1 MQRLLHRISLRVVC
15 LHAALAALLLLSFPE
30 QLIAQSSRSTMTI
43 RPEFGDSHIHM
54 PNLLPYRSV
63 KRPKVAVVLSGGG
76 ARGVASIG
84 VLKVLEQADVP
95 IDLIVGTSIGSIL
108 GGLYAS
114 GYSISQLEQMVD
126 TTNWAD
132 VLSFND
138 EARRADL
145 FLDQKLAEDRSILTV
160 RFEGL
165 EPIVPQSLSTG
176 QRLTNY
182 LNLLVLQGIY
192 HPNPSFDDLRIP
204 FRAVATDLVSGK
216 SVALDRGDLTEALR
230 ASVSVPLLF
239 SPVTRDS
246 ARLLDGGLV
255 SNIPVDVARSWGAD
269 IVVAVDVSSPLRPL
283 ARLNAPW
290 EIADQILGITMQT
303 ANKIQLANAS
313 LVIRPNLGA
322 HLSDDFTNLDSLVAA
337 GELATRNVVSELKN
351 LVNTR
356 SSEHISGQ
364 RVFRNVHLKFDAV
377 ALDQDWLEPV
387 VNLATE
393 KDVQE
398 QTLQLLV
405 NRMYETGNFEDVRID
420 VEIDSGATFLQL
432 VVVPAP
438 ILQSIEIIG
447 NSRIGADTLV
457 SAFQSLLGHRLNLL
471 DSRRA
476 MEHILSSYRDRGY
489 SLARVREANLD
500 RSTGKAIIRID
511 EGTVYRRDIVGTSKT
526 KDYVIWRELPWG
538 EGEVFDVKKVSQGIS
553 NLYGSNLFEQVSVVT
568 QQEGSENENQVVVI
582 KVRERSTELIRLG
595 LRIDNERSIQP
606 SIDVRDEN
614 LMGIGAELGFHAFG
628 GSRNRSFA
636 GEFKATRIFN
646 SYFTFGLRAYSNL
659 RDVNVYGDAPANNPK
674 RWSRIRVGEYRQFMQ
689 GVSATFGTQLE
700 RLGTVTVEG
709 RIENQRVWSF
719 FGDPFPAET
728 YKIGSLRFGTK
739 VDNLDRFPYPRNGVS
754 MNFAYEST
762 VLPISS
768 AVGFTKMSFS
778 YDWYQTLGRF
788 TIHPRIRFGFADETL
803 PITEQFSLGGQESF
817 YGLREDNLRGR
828 QLLVASLEYR
838 YHSPLKLFF
847 ETHFFARYDIGSIWL
862 EPAAVRLANLRHGI
876 GLGVALDT
884 PIGPIEFALGQSFYF
899 RKEILDN
906 PLSLGP
912 LLGYFSIG
920 YAF

>member
-1 MQRLLHRISLRVVC
+1 MRHWISLHVLC
-15 LHAALAALLLLSFPE
+15 LGSAFAVLVLLALPGTSF
-30 QLIAQSSRSTMTI
+30 AQSRRVTTII
-43 RPEFGDSHIHM
+43 RPEFGDERERI

-63 KRPKVAVVLSGGG
+63 KRPKVGVVLSGGG
-76 ARGVASIG
+76 SRGVASIG
-84 VLKVLEQADVP
+84 VLKVLEQADIP

-114 GYSISQLEQMVD
+114 GYSIAQLERMVD

-145 FLDQKLAEDRSILTV
+145 FLDQKLAEDRSIVTI
-160 RFEGL
+160 RFRGF

-192 HPNPSFDDLRIP
+192 HPNPSFDDLHIP

-216 SVALDRGDLTEALR
+216 AIALDRGDLTEALR

-239 SPVTRDS
+239 SPVPRDS

-255 SNIPVDVARSWGAD
+255 SNIPVDVARTWGAD
-269 IVVAVDVSSPLRPL
+269 IVVAVDVTSPLRPIE
-283 ARLNAPW
+283 RLNAAW
-290 EIADQILGITMQT
+290 EVADQILGITMQT
-303 ANKIQLANAS
+303 ANRIQLANAS
-313 LVIRPNLGA
+313 VIVRPELGA
-322 HLSDDFTNLDSLVAA
+322 HLSDDFTHLDSLIAA
-337 GELATRNVVSELKN
+337 GERAARDVVGQLKT
-351 LVNTR
+351 LVSART
-356 SSEHISGQ
+356 SQSVSGQ
-364 RVFRNVHLKFDAV
+364 TVFRNAHLKFDALT
-377 ALDQDWLEPV
+377 LDREWLTPV
-387 VNLATE
+387 MNLARE
-393 KDVQE
+393 KDIPE
-398 QTLQLLV
+398 QSLQLLV
-405 NRMYETGNFEDVRID
+405 NQMYETGNFEDVR
-420 VEIDSGATFLQL
+420 VEVEADSAAALLQL
-432 VVVPAP
+432 VVVPTP

-447 NSRIGADTLV
+447 NNRIGADTLV
-457 SAFQSLLGHRLNLL
+457 SSFQPLLGHRLNFHE
-471 DSRRA
+471 SRRA

-489 SLARVREANLD
+489 SLAHILAANLD
-500 RSTGKAIIRID
+500 RSTGQAIIRID
-511 EGTVYRRDIVGTSKT
+511 EGTVFRRDIVGTSKT
-526 KDYVIWRELPWG
+526 KDYVIWRELPWE
-538 EGEVFDVKKVSQGIS
+538 EGQVFDVKKVSQGIS

-568 QQEGSENENQVVVI
+568 HQEGSENENHVVVI

-595 LRIDNERSIQP
+595 MRIDNERSIQP

-614 LMGIGAELGFHAFG
+614 LMGVGAELGLNAFG
-628 GSRNRSFA
+628 GARNRSFV

-659 RDVNVYGDAPANNPK
+659 RDVNVYGDAPESNPK
-674 RWSRIRVGEYRQFMQ
+674 RWSRIRIGEYRQFMQ

-700 RLGTVTVEG
+700 RLGTVTVEA
-709 RIENQRVWSF
+709 RVENQRVWSF
-719 FGDPFPAET
+719 FGEPFPTET
-728 YKIGSLRFGTK
+728 YKVGSLRFGTK

-754 MNFAYEST
+754 MNFGYEST
-762 VLPISS
+762 VLPITGG
-768 AVGFTKMSFS
+768 VGFTKMSFS

-788 TIHPRIRFGFADETL
+788 TFHPRIRFGFADETL

-838 YHSPLKLFF
+838 YHSPVRLFF
-847 ETHFFARYDIGSIWL
+847 ETHFFARYDVGSIWPA
-862 EPAAVRLANLRHGI
+862 PAAVRLANLRHGI

-884 PIGPIEFALGQSFYF
+884 PVGPVEVAMGQSFYF